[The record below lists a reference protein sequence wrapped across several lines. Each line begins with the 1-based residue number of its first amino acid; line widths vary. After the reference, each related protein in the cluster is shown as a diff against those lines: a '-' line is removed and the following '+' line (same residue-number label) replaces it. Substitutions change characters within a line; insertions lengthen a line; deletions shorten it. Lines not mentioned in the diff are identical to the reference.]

1 MKWKLS
7 GRRLALG
14 ALLACAGLAEAATLS
29 VTVTDKDDKPVPDA
43 AVLLRYVVTP
53 SAKPPA
59 PAAAQ
64 MIDQQRLQF
73 RPFLTIAAPG
83 TTLRFTNRDAFDH
96 HIRGTAPKVA
106 GNPGDD
112 FELRI
117 GPNEAKPAEVKVTS
131 LGRYSLGCHLHSSM
145 RGYVLVTDT
154 PWFGKTDA
162 EGRVTLNELPDGLVD
177 VQVYHPEEFLEQP
190 LLRAELGAQ
199 PAELS
204 GKLNFVPRRRRAL

>member
-1 MKWKLS
+1 MAS
-7 GRRLALG
+7 STPGRWAATIGMALVCS
-14 ALLACAGLAEAATLS
+14 AQAATLS

-59 PAAAQ
+59 PPAALK
-64 MIDQQRLQF
+64 IDQQRLQF
-73 RPFLTIAAPG
+73 RPFLTIAAVG
-83 TTLRFTNRDAFDH
+83 TTLRFTNLDAFDH
-96 HIRGTAPKVA
+96 HIRGTAPKIA

-117 GPNEAKPAEVKVTS
+117 GPGEPKPTEVKVGL
-131 LGRYSLGCHLHSSM
+131 LGRYALACHLHSSM

-154 PWFGKTDA
+154 PWFAKTDA
-162 EGRVTLNELPDGLVD
+162 EGRVTFTDLPDGLVD
-177 VQVYHPEEFLEQP
+177 VQLYHPEEFLEQP
-190 LLRAELGAQ
+190 PLRAELGVQ